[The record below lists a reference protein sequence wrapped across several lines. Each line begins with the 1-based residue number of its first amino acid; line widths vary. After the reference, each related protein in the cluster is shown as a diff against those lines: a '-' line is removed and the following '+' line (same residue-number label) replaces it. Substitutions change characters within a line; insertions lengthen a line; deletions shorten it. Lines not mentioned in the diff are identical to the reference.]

1 MEITRETIK
10 NLLEPADFSFVYSEK
25 ARQAFGMDPEEFEDA
40 VKEYKENFIE
50 VGMADNPALFHMKA
64 TSIIK
69 QLNEFHEELHY
80 IVELQKNAAEMEDM
94 QIKDVM
100 QKSKEIF
107 SVGVNILAPYTAL
120 LLAATETENIA

>member
-50 VGMADNPALFHMKA
+50 VGMANNPALFHMKA

-80 IVELQKNAAEMEDM
+80 IVELQKEDM

-100 QKSKEIF
+100 KKSKEIF